1 MALEVRKHK
10 IQDLVNLS
18 NSNDPFIAGAAKEEL
33 RRRSALVDNDTST
46 LLDKDLSIPYSNY
59 REPST
64 GNNIGYAPN
73 INYNPEPNIIPP
85 NIIPPSTTVNS
96 TPFSGTPLMSAKNV
110 STPPSNKPY
119 DVNSLYPQTLSSN
132 RKASD
137 GNFRFYNYPGKK
149 KEPDVQRN
157 PSVLPY
163 ATSAVLSSVGPLT
176 YLFREGEKYDRVKY
190 GDINPS
196 LQDPHEELMQQSLE
210 NAGVKYD
217 LKRVAG
223 SNAGLYIAGRQQ
235 AAVDNMMRKSKIIR
249 DYGNVNANILNRA
262 KEFNKSNE
270 IRAKEQTAANKGKAK
285 SNFYQAL
292 YDVSGNLQNSIKD
305 YRMDKEQ
312 VGNINYINHILQNYE
327 YDNKGN
333 LVLKNKK

>member
-1 MALEVRKHK
+1 MALEVKKYK

-33 RRRSALVDNDTST
+33 QRRSALVDNDTRT
-46 LLDKDLSIPYSNY
+46 LFDKDLSIPYSNY

-64 GNNIGYAPN
+64 GNNIGYAPYINYNPN

-85 NIIPPSTTVNS
+85 
-96 TPFSGTPLMSAKNV
+96 

-132 RKASD
+132 RKASN
-137 GNFRFYNYPGKK
+137 GNFRFYNYPGKN
-149 KEPDVQRN
+149 KEQDVQRN

-249 DYGNVNANILNRA
+249 DYGNVNADILNRA

>member
-1 MALEVRKHK
+1 MAVNVKQYTNDK
-10 IQDLVNLS
+10 LVELS
-18 NSNDPFIAGAAKEEL
+18 NSSDSFIANIAKKEL
-33 RRRSALVDNDTST
+33 NKRS
-46 LLDKDLSIPYSNY
+46 LLFPDKETFLNRESSIPNDSY
-59 REPST
+59 REPSN
-64 GNNIGYAPN
+64 NNITYAPN
-73 INYNPEPNIIPP
+73 LNYTPQQ

-96 TPFSGTPLMSAKNV
+96 TPFSGTPLMSAKNT
-110 STPPSNKPY
+110 SSIPSNKPY

-137 GNFRFYNYPGKK
+137 GNFRFYNYPGKN
-149 KEPDVQRN
+149 KEQDIQRN

>member
-1 MALEVRKHK
+1 MALEIRKYK

-33 RRRSALVDNDTST
+33 RRRSALVDNDTRT
-46 LLDKDLSIPYSNY
+46 PFDKDLSIPYSNY

-64 GNNIGYAPN
+64 GNNIGYAPSISYAPN
-73 INYNPEPNIIPP
+73 INYNSEPNIIPP
-85 NIIPPSTTVNS
+85 
-96 TPFSGTPLMSAKNV
+96 
-110 STPPSNKPY
+110 PSNKP
-119 DVNSLYPQTLSSN
+119 
-132 RKASD
+132 SD
-137 GNFRFYNYPGKK
+137 GNFRFYNYPGKN
-149 KEPDVQRN
+149 KEQDIQRN

-210 NAGVKYD
+210 NAGLKYD

>member
-1 MALEVRKHK
+1 
-10 IQDLVNLS
+10 
-18 NSNDPFIAGAAKEEL
+18 
-33 RRRSALVDNDTST
+33 
-46 LLDKDLSIPYSNY
+46 
-59 REPST
+59 
-64 GNNIGYAPN
+64 
-73 INYNPEPNIIPP
+73 
-85 NIIPPSTTVNS
+85 
-96 TPFSGTPLMSAKNV
+96 
-110 STPPSNKPY
+110 
-119 DVNSLYPQTLSSN
+119 
-132 RKASD
+132 
-137 GNFRFYNYPGKK
+137 
-149 KEPDVQRN
+149 
-157 PSVLPY
+157 
-163 ATSAVLSSVGPLT
+163 
-176 YLFREGEKYDRVKY
+176 
-190 GDINPS
+190 
-196 LQDPHEELMQQSLE
+196 MQQSLE

>member
-33 RRRSALVDNDTST
+33 QRRSALVDNDTRT
-46 LLDKDLSIPYSNY
+46 LFDKDLSIPYSNY

-73 INYNPEPNIIPP
+73 INYNPEP

-163 ATSAVLSSVGPLT
+163 ATSAVLS
-176 YLFREGEKYDRVKY
+176 
-190 GDINPS
+190 
-196 LQDPHEELMQQSLE
+196 
-210 NAGVKYD
+210 
-217 LKRVAG
+217 
-223 SNAGLYIAGRQQ
+223 
-235 AAVDNMMRKSKIIR
+235 
-249 DYGNVNANILNRA
+249 
-262 KEFNKSNE
+262 
-270 IRAKEQTAANKGKAK
+270 
-285 SNFYQAL
+285 
-292 YDVSGNLQNSIKD
+292 
-305 YRMDKEQ
+305 
-312 VGNINYINHILQNYE
+312 
-327 YDNKGN
+327 
-333 LVLKNKK
+333 